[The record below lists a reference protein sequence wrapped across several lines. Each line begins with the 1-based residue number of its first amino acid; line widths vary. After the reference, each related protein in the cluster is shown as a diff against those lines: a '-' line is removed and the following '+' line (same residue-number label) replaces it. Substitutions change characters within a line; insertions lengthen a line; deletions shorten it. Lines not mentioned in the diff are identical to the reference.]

1 MEFVK
6 LALSRFKLDFEDE
19 HKKFV
24 EAISDPEGV
33 DKVYT
38 VVNNVKIK
46 YEDIPAMVKRLK
58 LVVISGAPGV
68 GKSTLAKKLCQDIC
82 NDMSKY

>member
-1 MEFVK
+1 MKVVDDKWRECQSMEFVK
-6 LALSRFKLDFEDE
+6 LALSQFKRDFEDE

-38 VVNNVKIK
+38 VVC
-46 YEDIPAMVKRLK
+46 
-58 LVVISGAPGV
+58 LVCSVYS
-68 GKSTLAKKLCQDIC
+68 
-82 NDMSKY
+82 